1 MLDIIYGGAG
11 TGKSYEMM
19 KRIKC
24 AVSKGTSLGKKVYAI
39 VPDQFNFE
47 YNRLLYDFMGMEDF
61 NRMEIINFS
70 RAAKYIFIKYGGL
83 KGKYADDTV
92 RNIIMFEVISR
103 LRSEHSLEFYGR
115 QAAKTRFVAD
125 ALEIVKTFSAAGVSP
140 EQLMEKLHSL
150 DETIRP
156 KAKDIALL
164 YSEYMNSLEKHG
176 FKDSGT
182 DLIEA
187 AKKASEH
194 GFFKDTEFFIDEF
207 KSFTPDE
214 YELLKVMIRDCGRV
228 TVSLT
233 TEDEK
238 PKNFSLFDTVNTTMY
253 KLINA
258 ANDAGVQVRKTFLS
272 ENRRFAFPELGFMRR
287 NILRAK
293 REVFDGKCNAVT
305 VYEAAE
311 PYAEADYVAAEICRL
326 VREEGYRYSDIAVT
340 SRSPENY
347 MTMIEAAFRRS
358 DIPLYTDASDG
369 ISHKALVV
377 FIRTALKLVSSRSFS
392 TEEILRYIKTGFSG
406 LDDEKADILEEYC
419 YRWNVEGKMWS
430 EPFRIADENDAAAEE
445 ARKTVI
451 VPLENLRKKASCG
464 KADGICCAVADFLE
478 EAGIARSVEEA
489 AKNAEADSEALIVI
503 REAKQLWDMLCGLLQ
518 SFYRTLGESEISAAE
533 FAELFDSC
541 VSGMKLSAPPKT
553 LDCVSFTAAHTSRF
567 SNPKAIFVIGA
578 NEGAFPL
585 APKPSPLFSDKDTE
599 RFRAADIEIGG
610 SMRERNSEERF
621 VAYSVLSAAREK
633 LYVTYPVA
641 NVSGSPLYPSFA
653 VKQLEGM
660 FGDIKLTEKDL
671 GTLFFCTTEQN
682 GYYQYIKS
690 FRRNDADIASLRAA
704 LEDHSPEN
712 RRKLKLADEPV
723 KGRHSLRKENAERI
737 FGQNISLSASRL
749 EDYRKCPFVYFCKKG
764 LHIQPRQRV
773 DVSAPSKGTAI
784 HYCLCEFLKEYDK
797 DSFVKMERKDISEVI
812 KTKLGEYYASDEVG
826 GSYGKTKRFLAAFGR
841 MAETLTDIIYR
852 LKLEFLQSDF
862 SPSSFEYTLS
872 YSENSDEKP
881 VTVQLPDKTK
891 VSFVGAVDRIDTF
904 VKDGMTYVRVVD
916 YKTGSKVFSLADI
929 YYGIN
934 MQMLLYIF
942 AVTDPDAPLNEGKY
956 HDALPAGVLYMH
968 AKDNVPSLGRNPTE
982 EEKLSYE
989 KKGCKMDGVVI
1000 ADTQIAGAMEN
1011 GLNGTFIPVKIKND
1025 GDFYS
1030 NSSVITED
1038 QIAALRKYSADILK
1052 ETAMSIKNGEIEA
1065 DPLRNGSVSPC
1076 SYCDYSSVCGNYPN
1090 IIHRD
1095 YDPEAA
1101 KKMSEKLDS
1110 IIREENEK
1118 GEETNG

>member
-11 TGKSYEMM
+11 TGKSFEMM
-19 KRIKC
+19 TRIKR
-24 AVSKGTSLGKKVYAI
+24 AVSQGKKVFAI

-92 RNIIMFEVISR
+92 RNIIMFEVLSK
-103 LRSEHSLEFYGR
+103 LRSEHSLEFYER
-115 QAAKTRFVAD
+115 QASKTRFVAD
-125 ALEIVKTFSAAGVSP
+125 ALEIVKAFTAAGVSP
-140 EQLMEKLHSL
+140 EQLTEKLPAL

-156 KAKDIALL
+156 KAKDIALI
-164 YSEYMNSLEKHG
+164 YSGYMDSIEKHG

-182 DLIEA
+182 DLTEA
-187 AKKASEH
+187 AKKAAEN

-214 YELLKVMIRDCGRV
+214 YELLKVMIRDCGCV
-228 TVSLT
+228 TVALT

-238 PKNFSLFDTVNTTMY
+238 PRNFSLFDTVNTTMY

-258 ANDAGVQVRKTFLS
+258 ANDAGAQVRKTFLA
-272 ENRRFAFPELGFMRR
+272 ENKRFAYPELEFMRK
-287 NILRAK
+287 NILRSK
-293 REVFDGKCNAVT
+293 RETYSGNCDAVKI
-305 VYEAAE
+305 YEAAE

-340 SRSPENY
+340 SRSSESY

-358 DIPLYTDASDG
+358 DIPLYTDVSDG
-369 ISHKALVV
+369 IAHKALVV
-377 FIRTALKLVSSRSFS
+377 FIRTALKLVSARKFS

-430 EPFRIADENDAAAEE
+430 EPFRIADENDGIAEE
-445 ARKTVI
+445 ARQTVI
-451 VPLENLRKKASCG
+451 VPLENLRKKASQG
-464 KADGICCAVADFLE
+464 RADAICIAVSDFLE
-478 EAGIARSVEEA
+478 EVGIARSVEEA
-489 AKNAEADSEALIVI
+489 AKNADEKSEELVAI

-518 SFYRTLGESEISAAE
+518 TFYRTLGDAEISAAE

-541 VSGMKLSAPPKT
+541 ASAMKLSAPPKT

-578 NEGAFPL
+578 NEGVFPF

-610 SMRERNSEERF
+610 SMREKNSEERF

-641 NVSGSPLYPSFA
+641 SVSGSPLYPSFA

-660 FGDIKLTEKDL
+660 FGDIKLTEREL
-671 GTLFFCTTEQN
+671 GTLFFCTNEQN

-690 FRRNDADIASLRAA
+690 FRRNDSDIASLRAA
-704 LEDHSPEN
+704 LEDFSPEN
-712 RRKLKLADEPV
+712 RRRPHLADEPV
-723 KGRHSLRKENAERI
+723 KGRHSLRKENAERL
-737 FGQNISLSASRL
+737 FGNNISLSASRL
-749 EDYRKCPFVYFCKKG
+749 EDYRKCPFIYFCKKG

-773 DVSAPSKGTAI
+773 DVSAPAKGTAI
-784 HYCLCEFLKEYDK
+784 HYCLCEFLKEHDK
-797 DSFVKMERKDISEVI
+797 DSFVKMERNDIAAIVS
-812 KTKLGEYYASDEVG
+812 TKLDEYYSSDEVG

-852 LKLEFLQSDF
+852 LKLEFSQSDF

-872 YSENSDEKP
+872 YAEGSDEAP
-881 VTVQLPDKTK
+881 VTIQLPDKTR

-904 VKDGMTYVRVVD
+904 IKDGITYVRVVD
-916 YKTGSKVFSLADI
+916 YKTGSKAFSLADL

-942 AVTDPDAPLNEGKY
+942 AVTDPDAPLNEGRY
-956 HDALPAGVLYMH
+956 HEALPAGVLYMH
-968 AKDNVPSLGRNPTE
+968 AKDNVPSLGRAPTE
-982 EEKLSYE
+982 DEKLSYE
-989 KKGCKMDGVVI
+989 KKGCKMDGIVV
-1000 ADTQIAGAMEN
+1000 ADVEIAGAMEN
-1011 GLNGTFIPVKIKND
+1011 GLGGTFIPVRIKND

-1030 NSSVITED
+1030 SSSVITED
-1038 QIAALRKYSADILK
+1038 QIAALRKYSAEILK
-1052 ETAMSIKNGEIEA
+1052 ETALGIKGGRIEA
-1065 DPLRNGSVSPC
+1065 DPLQNKGISPC

-1095 YDPEAA
+1095 YEPDAA
-1101 KKMSEKLDS
+1101 DKMKAKLDE
-1110 IIREENEK
+1110 IIKEENKE
-1118 GEETNG
+1118 GENENG